1 MTRITPAQGTC
12 VMRTAAVLVGSVFVL
27 AACSQTI
34 DYTYSRRN
42 FSSSTFEADLSA
54 CKHQSPSISDYKT
67 PPREQDAQLN
77 DAAVRECM
85 MAKGY
90 KIGTEGR

>member
-1 MTRITPAQGTC
+1 VAGT
-12 VMRTAAVLVGSVFVL
+12 LVL

-34 DYTYSRRN
+34 DYTYSRKN

-54 CKHQSPSISDYKT
+54 CKHQSPSNFEHKT
-67 PPREQDAQLN
+67 SPSGQDAQPN

-85 MAKGY
+85 IAKGY
-90 KIGTEGR
+90 KIGTGGGE